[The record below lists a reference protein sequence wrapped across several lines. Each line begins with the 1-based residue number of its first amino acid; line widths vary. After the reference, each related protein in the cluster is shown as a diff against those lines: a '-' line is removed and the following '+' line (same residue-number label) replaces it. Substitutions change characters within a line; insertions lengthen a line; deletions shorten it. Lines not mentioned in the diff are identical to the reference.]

1 MNPTDHLASNSGRN
15 PVDDGSLSRLKVIWL
30 QVATE
35 HRSFPLD
42 HAYVELVYTPL
53 VGASAVMFLRRLA
66 LLAHD
71 DEPIDVDCVLLA
83 RELGMRSRD
92 DRPLGRN
99 SPFMK
104 SLHRLEHHQL
114 ARWLGPRRLGVYRQA
129 PSLPDAHV
137 PNLPESA
144 RRIHLRYL
152 RT

>member
-1 MNPTDHLASNSGRN
+1 MISPDDFSE
-15 PVDDGSLSRLKVIWL
+15 DGSITTL
-30 QVATE
+30 QVVWLKLPEGRRA
-35 HRSFPLD
+35 FPLD

-53 VGASAVMFLRRLA
+53 VGASAVLLLRRLA
-66 LLAHD
+66 LLDHD
-71 DEPIDVDCVLLA
+71 DEPIDLDCVVLA